1 MPQPPGKVNGTI
13 GSAVMMSKRPV
24 SRVLP
29 PATRLLVN
37 LLSSADG
44 AFGALELDDFK
55 GRAAHPGGD
64 PDRIVDK

>member
-24 SRVLP
+24 SRILP

-44 AFGALELDDFK
+44 AYGAPELDDFE
-55 GRAAHPGGD
+55 GEAAHADHD